1 MSSTEPVSVASTW
14 GSFPRLPA
22 HPLVCPAGSALPI
35 FRQGQ
40 FQQVHPCAEALLCAR
55 RIARTLRPIPKP
67 LHAAVVCCAGIP
79 ASRYTPPLQW
89 ALMPCCALT
98 CSGRRSSTARLY
110 PPSTNGN
117 PLKGPFSLGGI
128 DNGLQG
134 ATGGKPPETC
144 FVCLRRQAQT
154 FALSHARRED
164 ASHFGAGFQSP
175 RKHRHEI
182 EADDPRALAAYCSA
196 TSHDAAASHASALW
210 NCCML
215 TLSTGPPDSRMTRMI
230 EFKALLR

>member
-1 MSSTEPVSVASTW
+1 MSRDELTGFASGCFCFCVFMLIHGEVEGSEDKIPPRNPRREPRSLSSTEPVSVASTW

-117 PLKGPFSLGGI
+117 PLKGPL
-128 DNGLQG
+128 
-134 ATGGKPPETC
+134 C
-144 FVCLRRQAQT
+144 
-154 FALSHARRED
+154 RE
-164 ASHFGAGFQSP
+164 A
-175 RKHRHEI
+175 
-182 EADDPRALAAYCSA
+182 
-196 TSHDAAASHASALW
+196 
-210 NCCML
+210 
-215 TLSTGPPDSRMTRMI
+215 
-230 EFKALLR
+230 